1 MRRGGSPRLDGDMSA
16 SPEHSDLASAA
27 RAALVKVIDPE
38 LRKPITEL
46 GMVKSVEVGPDAAIH
61 VEIYLT
67 TSACPKKTEISELV
81 KRAVADVP
89 GTGTVTVGLDVMND
103 EQRAELRKQLRGDAP
118 EPVIPFAQPGSL
130 TRVYAVASG
139 KGGVGKSSVTV
150 NLAAAMAARGL
161 SVGLLDA
168 DIYGH
173 SVPRMMGT
181 DDRPV
186 QVDSMIVPPVAHE
199 VKVIS
204 IAQFTQGNTPVVWRG
219 PMLHRALQQFL
230 TDVYWGDLD
239 VLLLDL
245 PPGTGDVAISVAQL
259 IPGAEIIVVTT
270 PQLAAAEVAERAG
283 AIALQTRQRVV
294 GVVENMS
301 ALVLPDGTTMQVF
314 GEGGGRQVAESLSR
328 SMGADVPLLGQV
340 PLDPMLVTAGDSGV
354 PLVLSAPDS
363 AAGKALRDIADTLSA
378 RRRGLAGMSLGLDT
392 TRR

>member
-1 MRRGGSPRLDGDMSA
+1 MPENQNDLVTAVRSA
-16 SPEHSDLASAA
+16 LA
-27 RAALVKVIDPE
+27 KVIDPE
-38 LRKPITEL
+38 LRRPITEL
-46 GMVKSVEVGPDAAIH
+46 GMVKNVTIEPDRGVH
-61 VEIYLT
+61 VEIFLT
-67 TSACPKKTEISELV
+67 TSACPKKTEITDRV
-81 KRAVADVP
+81 TRAVADVP
-89 GTGTVTVGLDVMND
+89 GSGAVKVSLDVMSG
-103 EQRAELRKQLRGDAP
+103 EQRTELRKMLRGDER

-173 SVPRMMGT
+173 SIPRMMGT
-181 DDRPV
+181 TDRPT
-186 QVDSMIVPPVAHE
+186 QVESMILPPIAHDA
-199 VKVIS
+199 KVIS

-230 TDVYWGDLD
+230 ADVYWGDLD

-259 IPGAEIIVVTT
+259 IPTAEILVVTT
-270 PQLAAAEVAERAG
+270 PQMAAAEVAERAG
-283 AIALQTRQRVV
+283 AIALQTRQRIV

-301 ALVLPDGTTMQVF
+301 GLLMPDGSTMQLF
-314 GEGGGRQVAESLSR
+314 GEGGGRQVAERLSR
-328 SMGADVPLLGQV
+328 AVGADIPLLGQI
-340 PLDPMLVTAGDSGV
+340 PLDPALVTAGDSGV

-363 AAGKALRDIADTLSA
+363 PAGKELRKVADTLAA
-378 RRRGLAGMSLGLDT
+378 RRRGLAGMPLGIDT
-392 TRR
+392 ARR

>member
-1 MRRGGSPRLDGDMSA
+1 MSGDNERESA
-16 SPEHSDLASAA
+16 IRTALA
-27 RAALVKVIDPE
+27 KVIDPE
-38 LRKPITEL
+38 LRRPITEL
-46 GMVKSVEVGPDAAIH
+46 NMVKGVAVADDGAVQVD
-61 VEIYLT
+61 IYLT
-67 TSACPKKTEISELV
+67 TEACPKKTEIADRV
-81 KRAVADVP
+81 RQAVADVP
-89 GTGTVTVGLDVMND
+89 GTGAVTVNLDVMND
-103 EQRAELRKQLRGDAP
+103 EQRTELRKQLRGDAA

-139 KGGVGKSSVTV
+139 KGGVGKSSITV

-161 SVGLLDA
+161 SIGVLDA

-173 SVPRMMGT
+173 SIPRMMGT
-181 DDRPV
+181 DDRPT
-186 QVDSMIVPPVAHE
+186 QVESMILPPIAHD

-230 TDVYWGDLD
+230 ADVYWGDLD

-259 IPGAEIIVVTT
+259 IPGAEILVVTT

-301 ALVLPDGTTMQVF
+301 GLLMPDGTTMQIF
-314 GEGGGRQVAESLSR
+314 GEGGGRQVAERLTR
-328 SMGADVPLLGQV
+328 VVGAEVPLLGQV
-340 PLDPMLVTAGDSGV
+340 PLDPALVAAGDSGV

-363 AAGKALRDIADTLSA
+363 AAGKELRGIADKLSA
-378 RRRGLAGMSLGLDT
+378 RKRGLAGMSLGLDT
-392 TRR
+392 ARRQ

>member
-1 MRRGGSPRLDGDMSA
+1 MPENQNDLVTAVRSA
-16 SPEHSDLASAA
+16 LA
-27 RAALVKVIDPE
+27 KVIDPE
-38 LRKPITEL
+38 LRRPITEL
-46 GMVKSVEVGPDAAIH
+46 GMVKNVTVEPDHGVH
-61 VEIYLT
+61 VEIFLT
-67 TSACPKKTEISELV
+67 TSACPKKTEITDRV
-81 KRAVADVP
+81 TRAVADVP
-89 GTGTVTVGLDVMND
+89 GSGAVKVSLDVMSG
-103 EQRAELRKQLRGDAP
+103 EQRTELRKMLRGDER

-173 SVPRMMGT
+173 SIPRMMGT
-181 DDRPV
+181 TDRPT
-186 QVDSMIVPPVAHE
+186 QVESMILPPIAHD

-230 TDVYWGDLD
+230 ADVYWGDLD

-259 IPGAEIIVVTT
+259 IPTAEILVVTT
-270 PQLAAAEVAERAG
+270 PQMAAAEVAERAG
-283 AIALQTRQRVV
+283 AIALQTRQRIV

-301 ALVLPDGTTMQVF
+301 GLLMPDGSTMQLF
-314 GEGGGRQVAESLSR
+314 GEGGGRQVAERLSR
-328 SMGADVPLLGQV
+328 AIGADIPLLGQI
-340 PLDPMLVTAGDSGV
+340 PLDPAQVTAGDSGV

-363 AAGKALRDIADTLSA
+363 PAGKELRKVADTLAA
-378 RRRGLAGMSLGLDT
+378 RRRGLAGMPLGIDT
-392 TRR
+392 ARR

>member
-1 MRRGGSPRLDGDMSA
+1 MPEPRN
-16 SPEHSDLASAA
+16 ELAAA
-27 RAALVKVIDPE
+27 VRAALAKVIDPE
-38 LRKPITEL
+38 LRRPITEL
-46 GMVKSVEVGPDAAIH
+46 GMVKNVAVEPDHSVH

-67 TSACPKKTEISELV
+67 TSACPKKTEIADRV
-81 KRAVADVP
+81 TRAVADVP
-89 GTGTVTVGLDVMND
+89 GTGRASVGLDVMSD
-103 EQRAELRKQLRGDAP
+103 EQRTELRKMLRGDAR
-118 EPVIPFAQPGSL
+118 EPVIPFAQPGAL

-173 SVPRMMGT
+173 SIPRMMGT
-181 DDRPV
+181 TDRPT
-186 QVDSMIVPPVAHE
+186 QVESMILPPIAHE

-230 TDVYWGDLD
+230 ADVYWGDLD

-259 IPGAEIIVVTT
+259 IPNAEILVVTT

-283 AIALQTRQRVV
+283 AIALQTRQRLI

-301 ALVLPDGTTMQVF
+301 GLLMPDGSTLQVF
-314 GEGGGRQVAESLSR
+314 GAGGGRQVAVRLSR
-328 SMGADVPLLGQV
+328 AVGAEVPLLGQV
-340 PLDPMLVTAGDSGV
+340 PLDPALVVAGDAGV

-363 AAGKALRDIADTLSA
+363 AAGKELRKVADTLSA

-392 TRR
+392 ARR

>member
-1 MRRGGSPRLDGDMSA
+1 MAAVRSA
-16 SPEHSDLASAA
+16 LA
-27 RAALVKVIDPE
+27 KVIDPE
-38 LRKPITEL
+38 LRRPITEI
-46 GMVKSVEVGPDAAIH
+46 GMVKSIDVGADAAVHI
-61 VEIYLT
+61 EIYLT
-67 TSACPKKTEISELV
+67 TAACPKKSEISDMV
-81 KRAVADVP
+81 TRAAADVP
-89 GTGTVTVGLDVMND
+89 GTGPVTVSLDVMND
-103 EQRAELRKQLRGDAP
+103 EQRAELRKQLRGDSA
-118 EPVIPFAQPGSL
+118 EPVIPFAQPNSL

-150 NLAAAMAARGL
+150 NLAAAMAARGM
-161 SVGLLDA
+161 SVGLVDA

-186 QVDSMIVPPVAHE
+186 QVDSMIVPPVAHN
-199 VKVIS
+199 VKLIS

-230 TDVYWGDLD
+230 ADVYWGDLD

-259 IPGAEIIVVTT
+259 IPTAEILVVTT

-301 ALVLPDGTTMQVF
+301 GLVLPDGSTMAVF
-314 GEGGGRQVAESLSR
+314 GEGGGQQVAESLSR
-328 SMGADVPLLGQV
+328 SVGADVPLLGQV
-340 PLDPMLVTAGDSGV
+340 PLDPALVTAGDTGI

-363 AAGKALRDIADTLSA
+363 AAGKQLQSIADALSA
-378 RRRGLAGMSLGLDT
+378 RKRGLAGMSLGLDT
-392 TRR
+392 ARRG

>member
-1 MRRGGSPRLDGDMSA
+1 MSTELERA
-16 SPEHSDLASAA
+16 VRTALA
-27 RAALVKVIDPE
+27 KVIDPE
-38 LRKPITEL
+38 LRRPITEL
-46 GMVKSVEVGPDAAIH
+46 NMVKNVTVGADGATH

-67 TSACPKKTEISELV
+67 TAACPKKAEITDRV
-81 KRAVADVP
+81 TAAVADVP
-89 GTGTVTVGLDVMND
+89 GTGAISVDLDVMND
-103 EQRAELRKQLRGDAP
+103 EQRTELRKQLRGDQGLSA

-150 NLAAAMAARGL
+150 NLAAALAARGL
-161 SVGLLDA
+161 AVGQLDA

-181 DDRPV
+181 TDRPT
-186 QVDSMIVPPVAHE
+186 QVESMILPPIAHE

-230 TDVYWGDLD
+230 ADVYWGDLD

-259 IPGAEIIVVTT
+259 LPGAEIIVVTT
-270 PQLAAAEVAERAG
+270 PQAAAAEVAERAG
-283 AIALQTRQRVV
+283 AIALQTRQRIV

-301 ALVLPDGTTMQVF
+301 GLLLPDGTTMQIF
-314 GEGGGRQVAESLSR
+314 GEGGGEQVAERLTR
-328 SMGADVPLLGQV
+328 AVGADVPLLGKV
-340 PLDPMLVTAGDSGV
+340 PLDPALVSAGDSGV

-363 AAGKALRDIADTLSA
+363 AAGSALRGIADKLAA
-378 RRRGLAGMSLGLDT
+378 RRRGLAGMSLGLDPAG
-392 TRR
+392 R

>member
-1 MRRGGSPRLDGDMSA
+1 MSQQSPHDSDALESA
-16 SPEHSDLASAA
+16 VRSA
-27 RAALVKVIDPE
+27 LSKVVDPE
-38 LRKPITEL
+38 LRKPITEV
-46 GMVKSVEVGPDAAIH
+46 GMVKAVSVDGTDASVH

-67 TSACPKKTEISELV
+67 TSACPKKTEITERV
-81 KRAVADVP
+81 KQAVVDVP
-89 GTGTVTVGLDVMND
+89 GTGAVKVTLDVMND
-103 EQRAELRKQLRGDAP
+103 EQRAELRKLLRGDSR

-150 NLAAAMAARGL
+150 NLAAALAARGL
-161 SVGLLDA
+161 SVGVLDA

-181 DDRPV
+181 EERPT
-186 QVDSMIVPPVAHE
+186 QVDSMILPPIAHD

-204 IAQFTQGNTPVVWRG
+204 IAMFTQGNTPVVWRG

-230 TDVYWGDLD
+230 ADVYWGDLD

-245 PPGTGDVAISVAQL
+245 PPGTGDIAISVSQL
-259 IPGAEIIVVTT
+259 IPGAEILVVTT

-301 ALVLPDGTTMQVF
+301 GLTLPDGTVMNLF
-314 GEGGGRQVAESLSR
+314 GEGGGQKVAESLTR
-328 SMGADVPLLGQV
+328 SVGADVPLLGQV
-340 PLDPMLVTAGDSGV
+340 PLDQALMEAGDAGV

-363 AAGKALRDIADTLSA
+363 AAAKALRSIADALTTRKRS
-378 RRRGLAGMSLGLDT
+378 LAGVSLGLNPVG
-392 TRR
+392 R